1 MVKAR
6 KSLVVFL
13 LLFSFLGI
21 AGEEEDVLTQPKM
34 IEYGNYDHS
43 IQVEKIR
50 SGNHDKDG
58 TNEYLFSLEMKIYK
72 APPPILDPRKR
83 KKKQKIKIFKIIELG
98 DIEPIEI
105 DVLTWWRPTDTE
117 KSKFNYKFSGDF
129 LRKQVAEFMN
139 EHSLKEADVKAK
151 IKIKLS
157 SY

>member
-1 MVKAR
+1 MVKDR

-21 AGEEEDVLTQPKM
+21 AGEEEDILTQPKI

-83 KKKQKIKIFKIIELG
+83 KKSK
-98 DIEPIEI
+98 
-105 DVLTWWRPTDTE
+105 
-117 KSKFNYKFSGDF
+117 KSRYSKSS
-129 LRKQVAEFMN
+129 
-139 EHSLKEADVKAK
+139 SLA
-151 IKIKLS
+151 ILNQ
-157 SY
+157 